1 MRYLTPLLLLI
12 SLSVHATSWTAIT
25 VADPIKPGSVCAVNT
40 ITSYGDYVY
49 DWPSKYDQIFFP
61 FTSSLA
67 IWYCRDSGFISF
79 MGDFE
84 QLTAAEKN
92 AIANYLSSTAQAT
105 PQNLLAKLELL
116 ENIYAFRSLPPE
128 AKNHNKR
135 VLAYLYEQINDFE
148 KANNLRS
155 SALQQIYQLLNTD
168 ISGYSRLQY
177 LYVAANYERQLG
189 QASRS
194 DEMVS
199 KLFHEINKLQE
210 DKLKHFAEFLHK
222 LAAETPSILPGG
234 KLAPSNEDKLLP
246 KTKNVRHHL
255 MEQFPEKCHKE
266 IAALIDNINPIL
278 SAHFAQSLLAKNLS
292 ELLAIRR
299 IFIKTG
305 QVPHDILM
313 AYQHHNDIKPE
324 HKIAL
329 NKAKNTTAQVCSR
342 EIDKFYELFLAEGN
356 NHIAKVIEHI
366 TAPLVSM
373 NDENQQQNS
382 TITLAVIDDT
392 LVKNSIY
399 YLYCYTTDY
408 DLTEYLPCPEKA
420 IRHKDFFI
428 QLHADITQ
436 FPLQTSDAESIQ
448 KLFAGLASL
457 EI

>member
-1 MRYLTPLLLLI
+1 MRYLITLILLI

-25 VADPIKPGSVCAVNT
+25 VADPIKPGSACAVNA

-128 AKNHNKR
+128 ASNHNKR
-135 VLAYLYEQINDFE
+135 VLAYLYEQINEFD
-148 KANNLRS
+148 KANTLRS
-155 SALQQIYQLLNTD
+155 AALQQIYQLLDTN

-189 QASRS
+189 QAIRS
-194 DEMVS
+194 DEMAG
-199 KLFHEINKLQE
+199 KLLNEIDKLQE
-210 DKLKHFAEFLHK
+210 DKLKHFAEYLHK
-222 LAAETPSILPGG
+222 LAAEIPSIQPGD
-234 KLAPSNEDKLLP
+234 KLAPPKENELLP

-266 IAALIDNINPIL
+266 MAALIDNLNL
-278 SAHFAQSLLAKNLS
+278 TLTAHFEQSLLDKNLS

-299 IFIKTG
+299 ILIKTG

-313 AYQHHNDIKPE
+313 AYQHYSSIGPE
-324 HKIAL
+324 QKIAL
-329 NKAKNTTAQVCSR
+329 KKAKNATAQVCSR
-342 EIDKFYELFLAEGN
+342 ELDKFYELFLLEGN

-366 TAPLVSM
+366 TAPLTSM

-382 TITLAVIDDT
+382 TITLAVIDDI
-392 LVKNSIY
+392 LIKNSIY

-428 QLHADITQ
+428 QLHTDITQ
-436 FPLQTSDAESIQ
+436 FPLQTSDAESVQ

-457 EI
+457 GI